1 MNLYYKLKT
10 DLWTRR
16 YNLESAFEI
25 CTGKR
30 YYGNEREFLRWL
42 HPLLGKSIIAV
53 KRSDDPTLVDEL
65 LANDQ
70 KVLAVAAYR
79 DCHGCTLTEAKE
91 AIENRKE

>member
-10 DLWTRR
+10 GLWTRR

-42 HPLLGKSIIAV
+42 HPLFGKSIIAV

-70 KVLAVAAYR
+70 KVLACAAYR
-79 DCHGCTLTEAKE
+79 DCHGCTLAEAKE
-91 AIENRKE
+91 AIDRKE

>member
-10 DLWTRR
+10 GLWTRR

-42 HPLLGKSIIAV
+42 HSLLGKSIIAA

-65 LANDQ
+65 LANGQ
-70 KVLAVAAYR
+70 NVLACAAYR
-79 DCHGCTLTEAKE
+79 DCRGCTLTEAKK